1 MNDKKYAE
9 LIIKEALAV
18 QKRENPIIWINAN
31 TENLPFARELTKMA
45 YECGAAEVK
54 VSINDEVLSRL
65 NMEGMSEERLAHFGE
80 YKLDER
86 MDYIKDGVAFISITG
101 SNPDLFKGIDPKRLQ
116 IRNRASSKVMK
127 PAMKYTMN
135 DINSWTVVGYPTK
148 AWAKNVFPDLDEDE
162 AFERLKTEIFK
173 TVRLDHEDPV
183 AAWEEHLDKLAKR
196 GEVLNNLQLKEL
208 HYKTDRGTDFK
219 IGLPENHIWV
229 GAESKDDRGYRFLPN
244 LPTEEIF
251 TAPDNRVAEGIV
263 YATKPLNLS
272 GTLVE
277 DFWIR
282 FEGGKAVEVGAK
294 KGEDQLKELISRDE
308 GACRLGEVALVSV
321 KSPINTSGLIF
332 YNTLF
337 DENASCHLALGA
349 AYPTCVEGGVDMNDE
364 ELKAHGINDS
374 QIHDDF
380 MIGDETLSI
389 VGIDK
394 DGKEHQIFKNGD
406 FVI

>member
-54 VSINDEVLSRL
+54 VNIADEVLSRL

-101 SNPDLFKGIDPKRLQ
+101 SDPDLFKGIDPKRLQ

-208 HYKTDRGTDFK
+208 HYKTDRGTDFR

-229 GAESKDDRGYRFLPN
+229 GAESKDDKGYRFLPN

-294 KGEDQLKELISRDE
+294 KGEDQLKELIGRDE

-349 AYPTCVEGGVDMNDE
+349 AYPTCVEGGVDMDDE

>member
-54 VSINDEVLSRL
+54 VNIADEVLSRL

-101 SNPDLFKGIDPKRLQ
+101 SDPDLFKGIDPKRLQ

-208 HYKTDRGTDFK
+208 HYKTDRGTDFR

-229 GAESKDDRGYRFLPN
+229 GAESKDDKGYRFLPN

-294 KGEDQLKELISRDE
+294 KGEDQLKELIGRDE

-349 AYPTCVEGGVDMNDE
+349 AYPTCVEGGVDMDDQ

>member
-54 VSINDEVLSRL
+54 VNINDEVLSRL

-101 SNPDLFKGIDPKRLQ
+101 SDPDLFKGIDPKRLQ

-208 HYKTDRGTDFK
+208 HYKTDRGTDFR

-229 GAESKDDRGYRFLPN
+229 GAESKDHRGYRFLPN

-282 FEGGKAVEVGAK
+282 FEGGKAIEVGAK

>member
-54 VSINDEVLSRL
+54 VNIADEVLSRL

-208 HYKTDRGTDFK
+208 HYKTDRGTDFR

-229 GAESKDDRGYRFLPN
+229 GAESKDDKGYRFLPN

-294 KGEDQLKELISRDE
+294 KGEDQLKELIGRDE

-349 AYPTCVEGGVDMNDE
+349 AYPTCVEGGVDMDDE
-364 ELKAHGINDS
+364 ELKKHGINDS

-394 DGKEHQIFKNGD
+394 DCKEHQIFKNGD

>member
-54 VSINDEVLSRL
+54 VNIADEVLSRL

-101 SNPDLFKGIDPKRLQ
+101 SDPDLFKGIDPKRLQ

-148 AWAKNVFPDLDEDE
+148 AWAKNVFPDLDEAE
-162 AFERLKTEIFK
+162 AFERLKAEIFK

-183 AAWEEHLDKLAKR
+183 AAWEDHLDKLAKR

-208 HYKTDRGTDFK
+208 HYKTDRGTDFR

-229 GAESKDDRGYRFLPN
+229 GAESKDDKGYRFLPN

-251 TAPDNRVAEGIV
+251 TVPDNRVAEGIV

-294 KGEDQLKELISRDE
+294 KGEDQLKELIGRDE

-349 AYPTCVEGGVDMNDE
+349 AYPTCVEGGVDMDDE
-364 ELKAHGINDS
+364 ELKKHGINDS

>member
-54 VSINDEVLSRL
+54 VNINDEVLSRL

-101 SNPDLFKGIDPKRLQ
+101 SDPDLFKGIDPKRLQ

-148 AWAKNVFPDLDEDE
+148 AWAKNIFPDLDEDE

-208 HYKTDRGTDFK
+208 HYKTDRGTDFR

-272 GTLVE
+272 GSLVE

-282 FEGGKAVEVGAK
+282 FEDGKAVEVGAK

>member
-54 VSINDEVLSRL
+54 VNINDEVLSRL

-101 SNPDLFKGIDPKRLQ
+101 SDPDLFKGIDPKRLQ

-183 AAWEEHLDKLAKR
+183 AAWEDHLDKLAKR

-272 GTLVE
+272 GSLVE

>member
-54 VSINDEVLSRL
+54 VNINDEVLSRL

-101 SNPDLFKGIDPKRLQ
+101 SDPDLFKGIDPKRLQ

-272 GTLVE
+272 GSLVE

-349 AYPTCVEGGVDMNDE
+349 AYPTCVEGGVDMDDQ

>member
-54 VSINDEVLSRL
+54 VNIADEVLSRL

-183 AAWEEHLDKLAKR
+183 AAWEEHLDKRAKR

-208 HYKTDRGTDFK
+208 HYKTDRGTDFR

-229 GAESKDDRGYRFLPN
+229 GAESKDDKGYRFLPN

-294 KGEDQLKELISRDE
+294 KGEDQLKELIGRDE

-349 AYPTCVEGGVDMNDE
+349 AYPTCVEGGVDMDDE
-364 ELKAHGINDS
+364 ELKKHGINDS

-394 DGKEHQIFKNGD
+394 DCKEHQIFKNGD

>member
-54 VSINDEVLSRL
+54 VNINDEVLSRL

-101 SNPDLFKGIDPKRLQ
+101 SDPDLFKGIDPKRLQ

-208 HYKTDRGTDFK
+208 HYKTDRGTDFR

-272 GTLVE
+272 GSLVE

-282 FEGGKAVEVGAK
+282 FEDGKAVEVGAK

-349 AYPTCVEGGVDMNDE
+349 AYPTCVEGGVDMDDQ

>member
-54 VSINDEVLSRL
+54 VNINDEVLSRL

-101 SNPDLFKGIDPKRLQ
+101 SDPDLFKGIDPKRLQ

-208 HYKTDRGTDFK
+208 HYKTDRGTDFR

-272 GTLVE
+272 GSLVE

-349 AYPTCVEGGVDMNDE
+349 AYPTCVEGGVDMDDQ

>member
-54 VSINDEVLSRL
+54 VNIVDEVLSRL

-148 AWAKNVFPDLDEDE
+148 AWAKNVFPDLDEDK

-208 HYKTDRGTDFK
+208 HYKTDRGTDFR

-272 GTLVE
+272 GSLVE

-349 AYPTCVEGGVDMNDE
+349 AYPTCVEGGVDMDDE
-364 ELKAHGINDS
+364 ELKKHGINDS

>member
-54 VSINDEVLSRL
+54 VNINDEVLSRL

-101 SNPDLFKGIDPKRLQ
+101 SDPDLFKGIDPKRLQ

-272 GTLVE
+272 GSLVE

>member
-54 VSINDEVLSRL
+54 VNIVDEVLSRL

-183 AAWEEHLDKLAKR
+183 TAWEEHLDKLAKR
-196 GEVLNNLQLKEL
+196 GQVLNNLQLKEL
-208 HYKTDRGTDFK
+208 HYKTDRGTDFR

-272 GTLVE
+272 GSLVE

-294 KGEDQLKELISRDE
+294 KGEDQLKELIGRDE

-349 AYPTCVEGGVDMNDE
+349 AYPTCVEGGVDMDDE
-364 ELKAHGINDS
+364 ELKKHGINDS

-394 DGKEHQIFKNGD
+394 DGKEHKIFKNGD

>member
-54 VSINDEVLSRL
+54 VNIADEVLSRL
-65 NMEGMSEERLAHFGE
+65 NMEGMSEERLAHFGQ
-80 YKLDER
+80 YRLDER

-101 SNPDLFKGIDPKRLQ
+101 SDPDLFKGIDPKRLQ

-208 HYKTDRGTDFK
+208 HYKTDRGTDFR

-349 AYPTCVEGGVDMNDE
+349 AYPTCVEGGVDMDDE
-364 ELKAHGINDS
+364 ELKKHGINDS
-374 QIHDDF
+374 EIHDDF

>member
-54 VSINDEVLSRL
+54 VNIADEVLSRL

-101 SNPDLFKGIDPKRLQ
+101 SDPDLFKGIDPKRLQ

-208 HYKTDRGTDFK
+208 HYKTDRGTDFR

-229 GAESKDDRGYRFLPN
+229 GAESKDDKGYRFLPN

>member
-54 VSINDEVLSRL
+54 VNINDEVLSRL

-101 SNPDLFKGIDPKRLQ
+101 SDPDLFKGIDPKRLQ

-148 AWAKNVFPDLDEDE
+148 AWAKNVFPDLDEYE

-183 AAWEEHLDKLAKR
+183 AAWKDHLDKLAKR

-272 GTLVE
+272 GSLVE

-282 FEGGKAVEVGAK
+282 FEDGKAVEVGAK

>member
-54 VSINDEVLSRL
+54 VNINDEVLSRL

-101 SNPDLFKGIDPKRLQ
+101 SDPDLFKGIDPKRLQ

-208 HYKTDRGTDFK
+208 HYKTDRGTDFR

-349 AYPTCVEGGVDMNDE
+349 AYPTCVEGGVDMDDQ

>member
-54 VSINDEVLSRL
+54 VNINDEVLSRL

-101 SNPDLFKGIDPKRLQ
+101 SDPDLFKGIDPKRLQ

-183 AAWEEHLDKLAKR
+183 AAWEDHLDKLAKR

-272 GTLVE
+272 GSLVE

-349 AYPTCVEGGVDMNDE
+349 AYPTCVEGGVDMDDQ

>member
-54 VSINDEVLSRL
+54 VNINDEVLSRL

-101 SNPDLFKGIDPKRLQ
+101 SDPDLFKGIDPKRLQ

-282 FEGGKAVEVGAK
+282 FKDGKAVEVGAK

>member
-54 VSINDEVLSRL
+54 VNINDEVLSRL
-65 NMEGMSEERLAHFGE
+65 NMEGMSEERLAHFGQ

-101 SNPDLFKGIDPKRLQ
+101 SDPDLFKGIDPKRLQ

-208 HYKTDRGTDFK
+208 HYKTDRGTDFR

-272 GTLVE
+272 GSLVE

-349 AYPTCVEGGVDMNDE
+349 AYPTCVEGGVDMDDQ

-394 DGKEHQIFKNGD
+394 DGNEHQIFKNGD

>member
-54 VSINDEVLSRL
+54 VNIADEVLSRL

-101 SNPDLFKGIDPKRLQ
+101 SDPDLFKGIDPKRLQ

-208 HYKTDRGTDFK
+208 QYKTDRGTDFR

-229 GAESKDDRGYRFLPN
+229 GAESKDDKGYRFLPN

-294 KGEDQLKELISRDE
+294 KGEDQLKELIGRDE

-349 AYPTCVEGGVDMNDE
+349 AYPTCVEGGVDMDDE
-364 ELKAHGINDS
+364 ELKKHGINDS

>member
-54 VSINDEVLSRL
+54 VNIADEVLSRL

-101 SNPDLFKGIDPKRLQ
+101 SDPDLFKAIDPKRLQ

-196 GEVLNNLQLKEL
+196 GQVLNNLQLKEL
-208 HYKTDRGTDFK
+208 HYKTDRGTYFR

-229 GAESKDDRGYRFLPN
+229 GAESKDDKGYRFLPN

-294 KGEDQLKELISRDE
+294 KGEDQLKELIGRDE

-349 AYPTCVEGGVDMNDE
+349 AYPTCVEGGVDMDDE
-364 ELKAHGINDS
+364 ELKKHGINDS

>member
-54 VSINDEVLSRL
+54 VNINDEVLSRL

-101 SNPDLFKGIDPKRLQ
+101 SDPDLFKGIDPKRLQ

-183 AAWEEHLDKLAKR
+183 AAWEEHLEKLAKR

-208 HYKTDRGTDFK
+208 HYKTDRGTDFR

-272 GTLVE
+272 GSLVE

-321 KSPINTSGLIF
+321 KSPINTSDLIF

-349 AYPTCVEGGVDMNDE
+349 AYPTCVEGGFDMNDE

-406 FVI
+406 FII

>member
-54 VSINDEVLSRL
+54 VNINDEVLSRL

-101 SNPDLFKGIDPKRLQ
+101 SDPDLFKGIDPKRLQ
-116 IRNRASSKVMK
+116 VRNRASSKVMK

-208 HYKTDRGTDFK
+208 HYKTDRGTDFR

-272 GTLVE
+272 GSLVE

>member
-54 VSINDEVLSRL
+54 VNIVDEVLSRL
-65 NMEGMSEERLAHFGE
+65 NMEGMSEERLAHFGK

-208 HYKTDRGTDFK
+208 HYKTDRGTDFR

-294 KGEDQLKELISRDE
+294 KGEDQLKELIGRDE

-349 AYPTCVEGGVDMNDE
+349 AYPTCVEGGVDMDDE
-364 ELKAHGINDS
+364 KLKKHGINDS

>member
-54 VSINDEVLSRL
+54 VNINDEVLSRL

-101 SNPDLFKGIDPKRLQ
+101 SDPDLFKGIDPKRLQ

-208 HYKTDRGTDFK
+208 HYKTDRGTDFR

-272 GTLVE
+272 GSLVE

-282 FEGGKAVEVGAK
+282 FEDGKAVEVGAK

-349 AYPTCVEGGVDMNDE
+349 AYPTCVEGGVDMDDE
-364 ELKAHGINDS
+364 ELKKHGINDS

>member
-54 VSINDEVLSRL
+54 VNIVDEVLSRL

-162 AFERLKTEIFK
+162 AFNRLKEEIYK

-208 HYKTDRGTDFK
+208 HYKTDRGTDFR

-349 AYPTCVEGGVDMNDE
+349 AYPTCVEGGVDMDDE
-364 ELKAHGINDS
+364 ELKKHGINDS

>member
-54 VSINDEVLSRL
+54 VNINDEVLSRL

-101 SNPDLFKGIDPKRLQ
+101 SDPDLFKGIDPKRLQ

-183 AAWEEHLDKLAKR
+183 AAWEDHLDKLAKR

-272 GTLVE
+272 GSLVE

-282 FEGGKAVEVGAK
+282 FEDGKAVEVGAK

>member
-18 QKRENPIIWINAN
+18 QKRENPILWINAN

-54 VSINDEVLSRL
+54 VNINDEVLSRL

-101 SNPDLFKGIDPKRLQ
+101 SDPDLFKGIDPKRLQ

-183 AAWEEHLDKLAKR
+183 AAWEDHLDKLAKR

-272 GTLVE
+272 GSLVE

-349 AYPTCVEGGVDMNDE
+349 AYPTCVEGGVDMDDQ

>member
-54 VSINDEVLSRL
+54 VNINDEVLSRL

-101 SNPDLFKGIDPKRLQ
+101 SDPDLFKGIDPKRLQ

-208 HYKTDRGTDFK
+208 HYKTDRGTDFR

-272 GTLVE
+272 GSLVE

-349 AYPTCVEGGVDMNDE
+349 AYPTCVEGGVDMDDQ

-394 DGKEHQIFKNGD
+394 DGNEHQIFKNGD

>member
-54 VSINDEVLSRL
+54 VNIADEVLSRL

-208 HYKTDRGTDFK
+208 HYKTDRGTDFR

-229 GAESKDDRGYRFLPN
+229 GAESKDDKGYRFLPN

-349 AYPTCVEGGVDMNDE
+349 AYPTCVEGGVDMDDE
-364 ELKAHGINDS
+364 ELKKHGINDS

-394 DGKEHQIFKNGD
+394 DCKEHQIFKNGD

>member
-1 MNDKKYAE
+1 
-9 LIIKEALAV
+9 
-18 QKRENPIIWINAN
+18 
-31 TENLPFARELTKMA
+31 MA

-54 VSINDEVLSRL
+54 VNIVDEVLSRL

-148 AWAKNVFPDLDEDE
+148 AWAKNVFPDLDEDK

-208 HYKTDRGTDFK
+208 HYKTDRGTDFR

-272 GTLVE
+272 GSLVE

-349 AYPTCVEGGVDMNDE
+349 AYPTCVEGGVDMDDE
-364 ELKAHGINDS
+364 ELKKHGINDS

>member
-54 VSINDEVLSRL
+54 VNINDEVLSRL

-101 SNPDLFKGIDPKRLQ
+101 SDPDLFKGIDPKRLQ

-208 HYKTDRGTDFK
+208 HYKTDRGTDFR

-282 FEGGKAVEVGAK
+282 FEGGKAIEVGAK
-294 KGEDQLKELISRDE
+294 KGEDQLKELINRDE

-364 ELKAHGINDS
+364 ELKKHGINDS

>member
-45 YECGAAEVK
+45 YECGATEVK
-54 VSINDEVLSRL
+54 VNINDEVLSRL
-65 NMEGMSEERLAHFGE
+65 NMEGMSEERLAHFGQ
-80 YKLDER
+80 YRLDER

-101 SNPDLFKGIDPKRLQ
+101 SDPDLFKGIDPKRLQ

-208 HYKTDRGTDFK
+208 HYKTDRGTDFR

-272 GTLVE
+272 GSLVE

-349 AYPTCVEGGVDMNDE
+349 AYPTCVEGGVDMDDQ

>member
-1 MNDKKYAE
+1 MNDQKYAE

-18 QKRENPIIWINAN
+18 QKREHPILWINAN
-31 TENLPFARELTKMA
+31 TENLPFARALAKMA
-45 YECGAAEVK
+45 YDCGAAEVK
-54 VSINDEVLSRL
+54 VNINDEELSRL
-65 NMEGMSEERLAHFGE
+65 NMEHMSEDRLSHFGE
-80 YKLDER
+80 YNLDER
-86 MDYIKDGVAFISITG
+86 MDYIKDGVSFISITG

-116 IRNRASSKVMK
+116 LRSRASSKVMQ

-162 AFERLKTEIFK
+162 AYDKLKQAIFK
-173 TVRLDHEDPV
+173 TVRLDHDDPV
-183 AAWEEHLDKLAKR
+183 KAWEDHLEMLGRR
-196 GEVLNNLQLKEL
+196 GEILNRLQLKSL
-208 HYKTDRGTDFK
+208 HYKTQKGTDFTL
-219 IGLPENHIWV
+219 GLPENHIWV
-229 GAESKDDRGYRFLPN
+229 GAESKDDKGYRFLPN

-251 TAPDNRVAEGIV
+251 SAPHNKKADGIV

-277 DFWIR
+277 DFWVK

-294 KGEDQLKELISRDE
+294 KGEEQLKELITRDE

-364 ELKAHGINDS
+364 ELEAHGINDS
-374 QIHDDF
+374 QIHVDF
-380 MIGDETLSI
+380 MIGDETLEI
-389 VGIDK
+389 IGTDK
-394 DGKEHQIFKNGD
+394 DGKTHKIFENGD

>member
-54 VSINDEVLSRL
+54 VNINDEVLSRL

-101 SNPDLFKGIDPKRLQ
+101 SDPDLFKGIDPKRLQ

-196 GEVLNNLQLKEL
+196 GEILNNLQLKEL
-208 HYKTDRGTDFK
+208 HYKTDRGTDFR

-272 GTLVE
+272 GSLVE

-321 KSPINTSGLIF
+321 KSPINTSGFIF

-349 AYPTCVEGGVDMNDE
+349 AYPTCVEGGVDMDDQ

>member
-54 VSINDEVLSRL
+54 VNINDEVLSRL

-101 SNPDLFKGIDPKRLQ
+101 SDPDLFKGIDPKRLQ

-219 IGLPENHIWV
+219 IGLPENHI
-229 GAESKDDRGYRFLPN
+229 
-244 LPTEEIF
+244 
-251 TAPDNRVAEGIV
+251 
-263 YATKPLNLS
+263 
-272 GTLVE
+272 
-277 DFWIR
+277 
-282 FEGGKAVEVGAK
+282 
-294 KGEDQLKELISRDE
+294 
-308 GACRLGEVALVSV
+308 
-321 KSPINTSGLIF
+321 
-332 YNTLF
+332 
-337 DENASCHLALGA
+337 
-349 AYPTCVEGGVDMNDE
+349 
-364 ELKAHGINDS
+364 
-374 QIHDDF
+374 
-380 MIGDETLSI
+380 
-389 VGIDK
+389 
-394 DGKEHQIFKNGD
+394 
-406 FVI
+406 

>member
-54 VSINDEVLSRL
+54 VNINDEVLSRL

-101 SNPDLFKGIDPKRLQ
+101 SDPDLFKGIDPKRLQ

-208 HYKTDRGTDFK
+208 HYKTDRGTDFR

-229 GAESKDDRGYRFLPN
+229 GAESKDDKGYRFLPN

-294 KGEDQLKELISRDE
+294 KGEDQLKELIGRDE

-364 ELKAHGINDS
+364 ELKKHGINDS